1 MYTEFLPDQAKF
13 PTAVTFDVRRGD
25 NPQAQQG
32 VKRIKK
38 FQVPPAPMPPVVSPT
53 QPPPPPPTQ
62 PPPKFSPPSM
72 ASEPLTSANDNKSRK
87 LTDEIVKVQSDQPKV
102 EDYYRICFQ

>member
-1 MYTEFLPDQAKF
+1 MYNDFLPEQAKF

-25 NPQAQQG
+25 NPQTQQS
-32 VKRIKK
+32 VTRMKTI
-38 FQVPPAPMPPVVSPT
+38 QVPPAPMPPVVAPT

-72 ASEPLTSANDNKSRK
+72 ASVTSTNNDKSRK
-87 LTDEIVKVQSDQPKV
+87 LIDEIVKVQSDQPKV
-102 EDYYRICFQ
+102 EDYYRSCF

>member
-1 MYTEFLPDQAKF
+1 MYTEFEPDQAKF

-32 VKRIKK
+32 VTRMKK
-38 FQVPPAPMPPVVSPT
+38 FQVPPAPMPPVVAPT

-62 PPPKFSPPSM
+62 PPPKFSPPSI
-72 ASEPLTSANDNKSRK
+72 ASEPFK
-87 LTDEIVKVQSDQPKV
+87 LKDEIVKVQSDKPKE
-102 EDYYRICFQ
+102 EDYYRSCFR